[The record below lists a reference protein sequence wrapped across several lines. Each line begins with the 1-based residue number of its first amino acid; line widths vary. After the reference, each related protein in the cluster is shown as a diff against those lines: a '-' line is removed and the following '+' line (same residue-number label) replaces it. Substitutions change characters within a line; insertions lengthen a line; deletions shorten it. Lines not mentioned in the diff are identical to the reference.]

1 MTTGRN
7 TYNIPKVYIS
17 NKEILEYLESIRHE
31 LTDAYHT
38 SDSDSDA
45 FYSVDTARDLV
56 DELYDNLEGK
66 FENGSEIIAA
76 DGLPL
81 NYPYGDGEGRL
92 KGNN

>member
-1 MTTGRN
+1 MT
-7 TYNIPKVYIS
+7 

-56 DELYDNLEGK
+56 DELTANLKNE
-66 FENGSEIIAA
+66 S
-76 DGLPL
+76 
-81 NYPYGDGEGRL
+81 GDCNEEVTL
-92 KGNN
+92 DEVMNTSPSLAKLL